1 MARKKNPEP
10 VQAFTTAIYARYSS
24 SVQNDASIEQQ
35 IAECEEYARQKNLT
49 IVATYED
56 RAISGKRDNRPG
68 LQRMLRAADRHEFQ
82 VLLAYKSNRISRN
95 MTNALR
101 YEERLSRAGVK
112 VVYCKEEFG
121 DNATGRF
128 MLRTMMNMNQ
138 FYSEN
143 MAEDIRRGLRDSAQ
157 KCKVV
162 STIPY
167 GYKKGPDGR
176 YALDEEAAKVV
187 AEIFRRFL
195 NDESYVDIADEL
207 NRRNVLTKQ
216 GKKWKKNSFHTILE
230 NERYTGVYIYDDIR
244 IDDGMPKIIERSV
257 FEMAKKKLSDYKI
270 IRARKHDDNDYLL
283 TGKLFCG
290 YCCGAMVGYSGT
302 GHLGTKYFYY
312 ACQTRRTQGSC
323 EKSNIKKDVIEE
335 EVTRAVLETVLDD
348 DTVDWIVDNLLE
360 FAKKYNAKS
369 KLATYEKQLKGT
381 KKQIDN
387 IVHAIEMGV
396 MTDEIKERMDVLQA
410 DKNRL
415 TGLIAIEKANTFN
428 VDRDRVTAYIESVR
442 NGDYRDPE
450 FQRMIIRD
458 FVRAVY
464 LYKDYFKL
472 SVDFTGDN
480 KMFEIRLISK
490 ENPASEDSGQSA
502 DSDRVSVSREWY
514 TIADHNLT
522 CHIKNQIALT
532 ASGFVITWYFPDRL
546 VC

>member
-1 MARKKNPEP
+1 MKRKSVKPEMKAP
-10 VQAFTTAIYARYSS
+10 QLTTAIYARYSS

-35 IAECEEYARQKNLT
+35 VAECEEYAKQHNYI

-95 MTNALR
+95 MTNALK
-101 YEERLSRAGVK
+101 YEDRLEKAGVK

-157 KCKVV
+157 KCKVI

-167 GYKKGPDGR
+167 GYRKGEDGR
-176 YALDEEAAKVV
+176 YVLDEEAAKVV

-216 GKKWKKNSFHTILE
+216 GKKWKKNSFHSILE
-230 NERYTGVYIYDDIR
+230 NERYTGTYIYDDIR
-244 IDDGMPKIIERSV
+244 IEDGMPKIIERSV
-257 FEMAKKKLSDYKI
+257 FEMAKKKLGEYKT
-270 IRARKHDDNDYLL
+270 IRARKHDDNDYML

-302 GHLGTKYFYY
+302 GHMGDKYFYY
-312 ACQTRRTQGSC
+312 ACQTRRTENAC
-323 EKSNIKKDVIEE
+323 DKTNIRKEYIEA

-348 DTVDWIVDNLLE
+348 STVEWIADNMLL

-369 KLATYEKQLKGT
+369 RLATYEKQFKST
-381 KKQIDN
+381 KRQIDN
-387 IVHAIEMGV
+387 VVHAVEMG
-396 MTDEIKERMDVLQA
+396 MYSEELKERMKTLEE

-415 TGLIAIEKANTFN
+415 AGLIAVEKANTIN
-428 VDRDRVTAYIESVR
+428 IDRDRVITYLESVR
-442 NGDYRDPE
+442 HGDYKDPD
-450 FQRMIIRD
+450 FQHMIIRD

-464 LYKDYFKL
+464 LYKDYFMM
-472 SVDFTGDN
+472 SIDFTGEN
-480 KMFEIRLISK
+480 KMYEIRLINK
-490 ENPASEDSGQSA
+490 ENPESEDSGQSA

-514 TIADHNLT
+514 TIRGSNPGH
-522 CHIKNQIALT
+522 
-532 ASGFVITWYFPDRL
+532 PD
-546 VC
+546 